1 MARTIG
7 LGLGWG
13 SIFRTRMA
21 SFWTSSSRPE
31 SALANRGGIGSTP
44 MATGTTATLRKKKSR
59 AALLVRLSNTSSR
72 RWPSITGWHRPSIV
86 DQPLRSSRV
95 GAGRANG
102 AARAESL
109 GVQVPQLPAEAHF
122 VPVGIGFTQCL
133 DHRRHNR
140 REHLAGLRLGS
151 AGVAGGI
158 AIDRL
163 RDGAID
169 ALEFGSQRLPRCRVL
184 AQLRIER

>member
-122 VPVGIGFTQCL
+122 VDVGVRLAQGP

-140 REHLAGLRLGS
+140 REHLAGLRLGR
-151 AGVAGGI
+151 ARVAGDI
-158 AIDRL
+158 AIDGL
-163 RDGAID
+163 RHRPIHE
-169 ALEFGSQRLPRCRVL
+169 LEVGR
-184 AQLRIER
+184 

>member
-1 MARTIG
+1 MTLTTRTARG
-7 LGLGWG
+7 SGWL
-13 SIFRTRMA
+13 FRTRTA
-21 SFWTSSSRPE
+21 SFSTSNFRLESGSS
-31 SALANRGGIGSTP
+31 NRGGFGCTH
-44 MATGTTATLRKKKSR
+44 MATGTTATRRKKKSR

-122 VPVGIGFTQCL
+122 VLVGIGFTQRL

-140 REHLAGLRLGS
+140 REHLAGLRL
-151 AGVAGGI
+151 ARARVAGDI
-158 AIDRL
+158 AIDGL
-163 RDGAID
+163 RHRAIHE
-169 ALEFGSQRLPRCRVL
+169 LEVGR
-184 AQLRIER
+184 